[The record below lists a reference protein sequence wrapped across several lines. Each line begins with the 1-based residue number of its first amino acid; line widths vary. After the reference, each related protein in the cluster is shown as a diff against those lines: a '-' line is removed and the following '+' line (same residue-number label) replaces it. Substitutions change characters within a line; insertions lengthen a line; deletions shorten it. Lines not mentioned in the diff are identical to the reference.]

1 MLFLQ
6 VSFTISIIMIPN
18 LKGKRALLNI
28 LIQYFI
34 ETLSRHE
41 LVVTKD
47 EGKGRHNN
55 RSSKKKK
62 KTRIYH
68 QIQTQLPKYH
78 CYRVGAQPG
87 YFKGGITLYQT
98 GGYSTDCHV
107 DLSPVSKRSYSRSS
121 RDRRVCDSSNVS
133 YLHKLYTGY
142 FGFSVKLQKKILFC
156 W

>member
-47 EGKGRHNN
+47 EGKGSHNN

-62 KTRIYH
+62 NT
-68 QIQTQLPKYH
+68 
-78 CYRVGAQPG
+78 
-87 YFKGGITLYQT
+87 
-98 GGYSTDCHV
+98 
-107 DLSPVSKRSYSRSS
+107 DLSSNL
-121 RDRRVCDSSNVS
+121 DSITQIP
-133 YLHKLYTGY
+133 LL
-142 FGFSVKLQKKILFC
+142 
-156 W
+156 

>member
-62 KTRIYH
+62 KNGSIIKFRLNYPNTTAI
-68 QIQTQLPKYH
+68 
-78 CYRVGAQPG
+78 G
-87 YFKGGITLYQT
+87 
-98 GGYSTDCHV
+98 
-107 DLSPVSKRSYSRSS
+107 
-121 RDRRVCDSSNVS
+121 
-133 YLHKLYTGY
+133 
-142 FGFSVKLQKKILFC
+142 
-156 W
+156 

>member
-55 RSSKKKK
+55 RSSKKKNK
-62 KTRIYH
+62 NT
-68 QIQTQLPKYH
+68 
-78 CYRVGAQPG
+78 
-87 YFKGGITLYQT
+87 
-98 GGYSTDCHV
+98 
-107 DLSPVSKRSYSRSS
+107 DLSSNL
-121 RDRRVCDSSNVS
+121 DSITQIP
-133 YLHKLYTGY
+133 LL
-142 FGFSVKLQKKILFC
+142 
-156 W
+156 

>member
-34 ETLSRHE
+34 ETLSKHE

-55 RSSKKKK
+55 RSSKKKQN
-62 KTRIYH
+62 T
-68 QIQTQLPKYH
+68 
-78 CYRVGAQPG
+78 
-87 YFKGGITLYQT
+87 
-98 GGYSTDCHV
+98 
-107 DLSPVSKRSYSRSS
+107 DLSSNL
-121 RDRRVCDSSNVS
+121 DSITQIP
-133 YLHKLYTGY
+133 LL
-142 FGFSVKLQKKILFC
+142 
-156 W
+156 

>member
-34 ETLSRHE
+34 ETLSIHE

-62 KTRIYH
+62 KHGSIIKFRLNYPNTTAI
-68 QIQTQLPKYH
+68 
-78 CYRVGAQPG
+78 G
-87 YFKGGITLYQT
+87 
-98 GGYSTDCHV
+98 
-107 DLSPVSKRSYSRSS
+107 
-121 RDRRVCDSSNVS
+121 
-133 YLHKLYTGY
+133 
-142 FGFSVKLQKKILFC
+142 
-156 W
+156 

>member
-62 KTRIYH
+62 NT
-68 QIQTQLPKYH
+68 
-78 CYRVGAQPG
+78 
-87 YFKGGITLYQT
+87 
-98 GGYSTDCHV
+98 
-107 DLSPVSKRSYSRSS
+107 DLSSNL
-121 RDRRVCDSSNVS
+121 DSITQIP
-133 YLHKLYTGY
+133 LL
-142 FGFSVKLQKKILFC
+142 
-156 W
+156 

>member
-1 MLFLQ
+1 MIFLQ

-62 KTRIYH
+62 NT
-68 QIQTQLPKYH
+68 
-78 CYRVGAQPG
+78 
-87 YFKGGITLYQT
+87 
-98 GGYSTDCHV
+98 
-107 DLSPVSKRSYSRSS
+107 DLSSNL
-121 RDRRVCDSSNVS
+121 DSITQIP
-133 YLHKLYTGY
+133 LL
-142 FGFSVKLQKKILFC
+142 
-156 W
+156 

>member
-68 QIQTQLPKYH
+68 QI
-78 CYRVGAQPG
+78 
-87 YFKGGITLYQT
+87 
-98 GGYSTDCHV
+98 
-107 DLSPVSKRSYSRSS
+107 
-121 RDRRVCDSSNVS
+121 
-133 YLHKLYTGY
+133 
-142 FGFSVKLQKKILFC
+142 
-156 W
+156 